1 MPDHYDYTPV
11 MPPELWA
18 RIGDFVRDVVRTA
31 SPHTAYTEKQLY
43 PVTAKLARWA
53 VEQVGYPLKPSVL
66 FQSSAIDRFS
76 AEALLTYTNS
86 GRATMRSK
94 LRSMAPSL
102 LADKQRAP
110 DFVMPIQPTSPL
122 RPYSDREL
130 GTLLT
135 WAGAQLSP
143 ERRTSARG
151 LLSLGIGAGLT
162 GREIC
167 DVVAG
172 DVTISGDAVSV
183 RVRRGI
189 ARVVIVD
196 EAWED
201 GVRDR
206 FDFIDGDG
214 WMFRAGQVGGNPNLI
229 SDFVTRSSQRV
240 HMQARRMRSTWLVN
254 HLAKGTPLDVL
265 LEAAGLQSGE
275 ALDRLIPFVPIRDVD
290 DRRRWLRG
298 A

>member
-1 MPDHYDYTPV
+1 M
-11 MPPELWA
+11 
-18 RIGDFVRDVVRTA
+18 
-31 SPHTAYTEKQLY
+31 
-43 PVTAKLARWA
+43 
-53 VEQVGYPLKPSVL
+53 EQVGYPLKSTVL
-66 FQSSAIDRFS
+66 FQPSTIDRFT

-102 LADKQRAP
+102 LADKGRAP
-110 DFVMPIQPTSPL
+110 DFVMPIRPTSPL
-122 RPYSDREL
+122 RPYSERKL
-130 GTLLT
+130 ATLLS
-135 WAGAQLSP
+135 WAAAQPSP

-151 LLSLGIGAGLT
+151 LLSLGIGAGLA

-167 DVVAG
+167 SVVAG
-172 DVTISGDAVSV
+172 DVTISGDAISV
-183 RVRRGI
+183 RVRHGL

-196 EAWED
+196 KAWEV
-201 GVRDR
+201 GLRER
-206 FDFIDGDG
+206 FDFVDGEG
-214 WMFRAGQVGGNPNLI
+214 WMFRAGQAGGNPNLI

-275 ALDRLIPFVPIRDVD
+275 ALDRLLPFVPRRDAD